1 MSIYIY
7 KVFGDVWK
15 RISKS
20 ERTSFNHKSDSLRL
34 HGSLSSFFVPHS
46 LFLYKCAAKRKVQRE
61 THHKMCSRKYEK
73 YASRNAYA
81 CLRLLIH
88 YNTNSVLTSNY
99 SPNDYAPQR
108 ARSCTPANN
117 ERGGGALRPGVG
129 SPLKIFA
136 LARCM
141 QHEMTVYHLRISSDG
156 SSS

>member
-1 MSIYIY
+1 MKELHSITNPIHYAFTAPSCPSAFLILY
-7 KVFGDVWK
+7 
-15 RISKS
+15 
-20 ERTSFNHKSDSLRL
+20 
-34 HGSLSSFFVPHS
+34 
-46 LFLYKCAAKRKVQRE
+46 FLYKCAAKRKVQRE

-73 YASRNAYA
+73 YAFRNAYA

-141 QHEMTVYHLRISSDG
+141 QALKKSTLRLERHY
-156 SSS
+156 